1 MPLHVKAPLGCS
13 TALSARLGKERLP
26 DELLDTLA
34 RAGAQAVVLDGNLA
48 PDLFEELALRLAA
61 RRDDL
66 PVWAVESPC
75 PATRAATA
83 DLASIDR
90 AESDAACEAAEAT
103 MARIANLGAEFLLV
117 SLGEV
122 AALRRDWP
130 AVRRAF
136 LRAELTDGGR
146 ERFVAARRKAVPRH
160 LDAARRALDRLARRA
175 ESSGLTLGIR
185 NPTRMIGLPAV
196 AELPQL
202 LAHVEGAPVAP
213 ALDLA
218 AAHLDETMGFGT
230 VAAVLDAWRATPI
243 ALVSDACGPVVGL
256 PPGHGEIDIAA
267 AIAALAPET
276 RVAFRPSPSLTIEEV
291 DYGMK
296 ALRVATGS

>member
-1 MPLHVKAPLGCS
+1 MPLDGKAPLGCS
-13 TALSARLGKERLP
+13 TAPSARLGKERLP

-34 RAGAQAVVLDGNLA
+34 RAGAQAVVLDGSLS
-48 PDLFEELALRLAA
+48 PGLFEELAPRLAA

-83 DLASIDR
+83 DLAAIDR

-103 MARIANLGAEFLLV
+103 MARIANLGAEFLLLT
-117 SLGEV
+117 LGDV

-136 LRAELTDGGR
+136 LRGELTDGGR
-146 ERFVAARRKAVPRH
+146 ERFVAARKKAAPRH

-175 ESSGLTLGIR
+175 ESAGLVLGIR
-185 NPTRMIGLPAV
+185 NPPRMIGLPAP
-196 AELPQL
+196 AELPL
-202 LAHVEGAPVAP
+202 LLTHVDGAPVAP

-218 AAHLDETMGFGT
+218 AAHLDETMGFGP
-230 VAAVLDAWRATPI
+230 VAAVLDAWRAAPI
-243 ALVSDACGPVVGL
+243 ALLADACGPVVGL
-256 PPGHGEIDIAA
+256 PPGHGEIDFAA
-267 AIAALAPET
+267 AIAALSPQA
-276 RVAFRPSPSLTIEEV
+276 RVAFRPSPSLTVEEV
-291 DYGMK
+291 NSAMK
-296 ALRVATGS
+296 ALRSVTGS